1 MSRQYYSRQNL
12 VSQTDTLG
20 SRSKPWSRG
29 PRRRVESVEGGC
41 QRALVTSSLPG
52 QLLDSAS
59 RDVGQS
65 IARPDLLHNA
75 TRDLVVAQ
83 FKDKDLTLAKFR
95 DMAMVLG
102 RACLTAVLEELAAP
116 VLAALLVKLDK
127 ANKGL
132 AGEGKAT
139 ISHLLALGFGEIEP
153 SPSAKVGKSPK
164 PKAAGA
170 KEPVRLL
177 HQSKALGRKT

>member
-1 MSRQYYSRQNL
+1 MH
-12 VSQTDTLG
+12 TD
-20 SRSKPWSRG
+20 
-29 PRRRVESVEGGC
+29 E
-41 QRALVTSSLPG
+41 QALTIMGAIV
-52 QLLDSAS
+52 
-59 RDVGQS
+59 
-65 IARPDLLHNA
+65 ARPDLFSAKPDLLHKA
-75 TRDLVVAQ
+75 TRDLVVVQ
-83 FKDKDLTLAKFR
+83 FKDKVFTLSKFR
-95 DMAMVLG
+95 EMATVLG

-132 AGEGKAT
+132 AGEGRAT

-153 SPSAKVGKSPK
+153 SPSAKAGKSPN